1 MSEYFKVNV
10 KQNSVIN
17 GWFAIVLL
25 FLSFCFASVY
35 PATMINTWSFK
46 LGYGDF
52 LNSTNM
58 SFLVVSVLSE
68 ALISWLFFEIIF
80 RLYRE
85 ILAYRIYSFVVPKE
99 NFKVESRL
107 FYCYRNL
114 IYGVFINLCFIFPYL
129 YIYNIFFSVVTTLLM
144 TLLYAIHIKK
154 KYSESI
160 IGHFVFKSFVVP
172 LFVFEIIMIFLN
184 LMGVMA

>member
-1 MSEYFKVNV
+1 MAEYYSVNV
-10 KQNSVIN
+10 KQRSMIN
-17 GWFAIVLL
+17 GWLVIFLL

-35 PATMINTWSFK
+35 PATMVDTWSFK
-46 LGYGDF
+46 VGYGDF
-52 LNSTNM
+52 FRTENL
-58 SFLVVSVLSE
+58 SFLIVSVLSE

-85 ILAYRIYSFVVPKE
+85 ILAYKIYSFVVPKE

-107 FYCYRNL
+107 FYCYRNI
-114 IYGVFINLCFIFPYL
+114 IYGIFVNLCFFFPYL
-129 YIYNIFFSVVTTLLM
+129 YLYNIFFSVIATLLM

-172 LFVFEIIMIFLN
+172 LFVFEIIMIFFN
-184 LMGVMA
+184 LVGVIA